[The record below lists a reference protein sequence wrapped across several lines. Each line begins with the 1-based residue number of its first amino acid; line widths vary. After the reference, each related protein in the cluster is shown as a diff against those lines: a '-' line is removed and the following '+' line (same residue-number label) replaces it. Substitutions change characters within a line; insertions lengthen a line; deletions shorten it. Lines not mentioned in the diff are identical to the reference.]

1 MTHFSTIVIG
11 KGLVGAAAA
20 KYLAAAQTGVAVI
33 GPDEPTDYATA
44 TVFASHY
51 DQARVQSRLGR
62 NAVWTCLNADAV
74 GQYASIQAESG
85 IEFHRPVGC
94 LYVSSD
100 GVDAHLAEAPAVS
113 ARYGL
118 PFTAYT
124 SGRELMDDFGAYRF
138 PASAQ
143 GLFEPAPTGLI
154 NPRALIQAQLTLL
167 QRRGGTTIRE
177 TVVDVS
183 RADGLF
189 RVSTREGKVYET
201 PRVLVAAGSF
211 VNLCGL
217 VPRPLSLVSKS
228 EVVLLARVSAAEAA
242 AMAGLPSLLYKIDD
256 GTIEGI
262 YLIQPVRYPD
272 GAWYLKMGCNMP
284 EDIFFKR
291 LEDVQAWFRTGD
303 SDRFIPRLAQALRAL
318 LPDLA
323 VEAYL
328 TKRCII
334 SRTAHG
340 RPYIGETDQA
350 GLFVAGGCNGTS
362 AMSSDAIGSVA
373 AHQMT
378 QGGLPAGYPADA
390 FELVWS

>member
-1 MTHFSTIVIG
+1 MSAFSTIVIG

-20 KYLAAAQTGVAVI
+20 KYLAEAQAGVVLI
-33 GPDEPTDYATA
+33 GPDEPTDYAAA

-74 GQYASIQAESG
+74 GQYASIQTESG

-94 LYVSSD
+94 LYVNSD
-100 GVDAHLAEAPAVS
+100 GFDAHLAEAPALS
-113 ARYGL
+113 ARFGL

-124 SGRELMDDFGAYRF
+124 SGRELMNGFGAFHF

-154 NPRALIQAQLTLL
+154 NPRALIRAQLALF
-167 QRRGGTTIRE
+167 QRRGGTVLGE

-183 RADGLF
+183 RVDGLF
-189 RVSTREGKVYET
+189 RVITREGNVYEAL
-201 PRVLVAAGSF
+201 RVLVAAGSF

-217 VPRPLSLVSKS
+217 TPKPLALQSKS
-228 EVVLLARVSAAEAA
+228 EVVLLARVSAAQAA
-242 AMAGLPSLLYKIDD
+242 ALAGLPSLLYEVDD
-256 GTIEGI
+256 GETEGI
-262 YLIQPVRYPD
+262 YLIQPVLYPD
-272 GAWYLKMGCNMP
+272 GDWYLKMGCNLP
-284 EDIFFKR
+284 EDIVFER
-291 LEDVQAWFRTGD
+291 LEDVQAWFRSGD

-373 AHQMT
+373 AQLMT
-378 QGGLPAGYPADA
+378 QGRLPAGYPADA
-390 FELVWS
+390 FELVY